1 MKKYLVYSVVALA
14 LASCSNEVLID
25 EIKEDAKEIAVAFE
39 TYSQP
44 VTKAAENSTA
54 EFSWVFYNH
63 HESFQVWGY
72 KNTSTDKVFSG
83 DVVTVSVKDN
93 AVKYT
98 QEEIDA
104 AIAIVKADG
113 YEQGSNTNAELIASK
128 TTNDV
133 KTPATYNYVYSP
145 LRFWDK
151 AATTYQY
158 YAAAPKDADWV
169 FVSTAITDATNQDK
183 GYFTTTATISDHTL
197 TASEYTQ
204 SFKSI
209 ATTQA
214 IDKMIASPCAVNKSA
229 FSQTVQLHFN
239 HILSRLN
246 ITVKKSDVEPIK
258 SKTVTLKNLQV
269 ARLYGNGNFSEA
281 TAAVSTGSNSRWS
294 LQSNPIVYTAVKD
307 VVVTTAE
314 QYVLQSLVVPQNA
327 AYQGTIK
334 LDGSNVAETTA
345 PYLVITY
352 SIKDGTYEEE
362 FTSYYDLANLFAA
375 SPLPFNEGWQ
385 NTLKITISPDV
396 IEFCADVAEWAT
408 TIEKSVE
415 LK

>member
-1 MKKYLVYSVVALA
+1 MKKYILYSVAALA
-14 LASCSNEVLID
+14 LASCSNEILID
-25 EIKEDAKEIAVAFE
+25 EAKEEAKDIAIAFE

-54 EFSWVFYNH
+54 EFNWVFFNH

-72 KNTSTDKVFSG
+72 KNTSTAQVFKG
-83 DVVTVSVKDN
+83 DVVTVEKVVGN
-93 AVKYT
+93 PVTYT
-98 QEEIDA
+98 
-104 AIAIVKADG
+104 
-113 YEQGSNTNAELIASK
+113 YS
-128 TTNDV
+128 
-133 KTPATYNYVYSP
+133 YSP

-209 ATTQA
+209 ATTKA

-307 VVVTTAE
+307 IEVTTAE

-327 AYQGTIK
+327 SYQGTIK